1 MCCGSVKA
9 ADFVKQSAYAAAAK
23 IDMSSCQFEEAPVIF
38 TSMNVQ
44 REGRRYLNSASN
56 IINAKPNELDP
67 TEATVMVRSE
77 FSLDEHP
84 DWLGTWTL
92 QWCAYGIVRPC
103 PVEPT
108 FDVSNAKCYADRY
121 PDLKA
126 AFGYNVANLIQ
137 HFKVSGQNEGRVFNC
152 LCSAEPVLEPTLT
165 GGYSIDNAKCY
176 ADRYTDL
183 KGAFGYNVKAL
194 IAHYNEYGMKE
205 GRTFNC
211 NWKDPLADYPSYETC
226 CGSSNSKW
234 ENGGTDIVL
243 PVDTSGCG
251 WTKGSAP
258 MYFTSMS
265 DTTCG
270 AELFTSTPRCAAR
283 AIGYQGIYDAGV
295 KGFTVK
301 AKPIPGT
308 NLPSPADAA
317 NYNWQVKW
325 CAVRPFSKK
334 AGADNEAGFPC
345 TSPRL
350 LKGTG
355 DQGVFSNVGKVCC
368 DTSSSSGWRG
378 AGADS
383 VQKTIDISQC
393 GFNKISYL
401 FTNVRGDGPVDQM
414 IGSSAYSPTKSKNQ
428 YVVYLYTGG
437 KYMYWKAAQYNF
449 RVQWC
454 AYGR

>member
-1 MCCGSVKA
+1 MLSFAMSHGTCLCG
-9 ADFVKQSAYAAAAK
+9 F
-23 IDMSSCQFEEAPVIF
+23 
-38 TSMNVQ
+38 
-44 REGRRYLNSASN
+44 L
-56 IINAKPNELDP
+56 
-67 TEATVMVRSE
+67 
-77 FSLDEHP
+77 
-84 DWLGTWTL
+84 
-92 QWCAYGIVRPC
+92 
-103 PVEPT
+103 
-108 FDVSNAKCYADRY
+108 
-121 PDLKA
+121 
-126 AFGYNVANLIQ
+126 NVALGAWSRLLTLVARST
-137 HFKVSGQNEGRVFNC
+137 HM
-152 LCSAEPVLEPTLT
+152 AEPVLEPTLT
-165 GGYSIDNAKCY
+165 GEYSIDNAKCY

-194 IAHYNEYGMKE
+194 IAHYSEYGMKE

-317 NYNWQVKW
+317 NYNWQV
-325 CAVRPFSKK
+325 CQTTLAR
-334 AGADNEAGFPC
+334 GNFPC
-345 TSPRL
+345 IPSRLPRPGQL
-350 LKGTG
+350 MPLTVFFEVGVLKTRC
-355 DQGVFSNVGKVCC
+355 V
-368 DTSSSSGWRG
+368 
-378 AGADS
+378 A
-383 VQKTIDISQC
+383 I
-393 GFNKISYL
+393 
-401 FTNVRGDGPVDQM
+401 
-414 IGSSAYSPTKSKNQ
+414 
-428 YVVYLYTGG
+428 
-437 KYMYWKAAQYNF
+437 
-449 RVQWC
+449 
-454 AYGR
+454 